1 MELVLV
7 LLLVLVGLVLALLVR
22 ESVLR
27 PLDHIHRSLR
37 SLPCTHDSSHLPSTL
52 NLHQTFA
59 AAMLVPPVCHQL
71 AQSALFVFIAVEE
84 WFYRLR
90 RQETGWLFDVEMA
103 CLQDMVA
110 RALRR
115 RS

>member
-1 MELVLV
+1 M
-7 LLLVLVGLVLALLVR
+7 
-22 ESVLR
+22 
-27 PLDHIHRSLR
+27 IHRTCHPR
-37 SLPCTHDSSHLPSTL
+37 STSTK
-52 NLHQTFA
+52 HS
-59 AAMLVPPVCHQL
+59 QL
-71 AQSALFVFIAVEE
+71 LCWFHRFVINWLKHGAGVKMQCSFVFIAVEE

>member
-1 MELVLV
+1 
-7 LLLVLVGLVLALLVR
+7 
-22 ESVLR
+22 
-27 PLDHIHRSLR
+27 
-37 SLPCTHDSSHLPSTL
+37 
-52 NLHQTFA
+52 
-59 AAMLVPPVCHQL
+59 MLVPPVCHQL

>member
-1 MELVLV
+1 
-7 LLLVLVGLVLALLVR
+7 
-22 ESVLR
+22 
-27 PLDHIHRSLR
+27 
-37 SLPCTHDSSHLPSTL
+37 
-52 NLHQTFA
+52 
-59 AAMLVPPVCHQL
+59 MLVPPFVINWLKHGAGVKMQC
-71 AQSALFVFIAVEE
+71 SFVFIAVEE